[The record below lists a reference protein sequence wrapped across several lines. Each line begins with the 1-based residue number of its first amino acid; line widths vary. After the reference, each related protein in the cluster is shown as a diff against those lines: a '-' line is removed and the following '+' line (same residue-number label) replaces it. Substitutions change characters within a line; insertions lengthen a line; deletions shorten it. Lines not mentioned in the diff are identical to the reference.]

1 MSDDGS
7 PVDSKSHSQ
16 SVAPRKKK
24 KVAVLGGGAGAL
36 TTAYY
41 LSRTQA
47 LRDEY
52 EVTVYQVGWRLG
64 GKGASGRGPNGRI
77 EEHGLHI
84 FWGFYENA
92 FALMREC
99 YRVMDRPPTAPLATF
114 EQSFIPR
121 DLIAMEDFVAGRW
134 QRWVVPFPVN
144 SRQPGSEGDE
154 SSTWSV
160 IEAVLRIARQLYA
173 RLRGAFGTAAQ
184 QGVTFTSEDLSGL
197 EEGELL
203 LEQALAHAVSAK
215 GAQLAAS
222 DVQAEGLGESVV
234 EAVLAVL
241 RKFLQWFA
249 ARIAHLIESSFLLY
263 QLYVGLDFL
272 VANLVGILADRVLVK
287 GFSSIEAQDYRAWLA
302 KHGAS
307 GMSLRSVLARVIYD
321 AAMSMIDG
329 DPDRQSIGAGSA
341 LRAMLRIGLTYQG
354 HVAYEFAASMG
365 DVIFVPLYE
374 ACKQQGVRFEFFHR
388 VEELVA
394 EKDREGKPRITRLR
408 IGRQVDLKRPEAGYE
423 PFIYVKNLP
432 CWPDKPLYDQ
442 IVQGEQLIRE
452 GIDLESFYTPWRS
465 VSERVLEVGKDFDQ
479 VVYGIPVASVPF
491 LCPTLME
498 LDPAWRRMTDEVASV
513 QTQAFQ
519 IWVSRDLPSL
529 GWTVGSPLLTGYVE
543 PIDTWADMSNLLP
556 REGWAQPNAPRTAA
570 YFCGP
575 LPGPTK
581 PPPPTEHGYPAAQ
594 KQRALENALS
604 FLRNDIGVLWPR
616 SVQPNNLAAFD
627 WSLLLPSN
635 EQQGEERF
643 KTQYWRANVDPSER
657 YTLALPGTDKARIR
671 PDRTGFAN
679 LTICGDWVDNG
690 FYIGAAEGAV
700 ISGMLAFRAATGLP
714 LPISGEAFWYR

>member
-1 MSDDGS
+1 M
-7 PVDSKSHSQ
+7 
-16 SVAPRKKK
+16 KK
-24 KVAVLGGGAGAL
+24 KVVVLGGGAAAL

-41 LSRTQA
+41 LSRTQQ

-52 EVTVYQVGWRLG
+52 EVTVFQVGWRLG

-99 YRVMDRPPTAPLATF
+99 YQVMERPATAPLATF
-114 EQSFIPR
+114 EQAFIPR
-121 DLIAMEDFVAGRW
+121 DLIAMEDFVDGRW
-134 QRWVVPFPVN
+134 QRWVVPFPFN
-144 SRQPGSEGDE
+144 SREPGTGDDGATSWTIIE
-154 SSTWSV
+154 S
-160 IEAVLRIARQLYA
+160 VLQVARQVFG
-173 RLRGAFGTAAQ
+173 RLKSALATAVQ
-184 QGVTFTSEDLSGL
+184 QGVTFTAEDLSGTV
-197 EEGELL
+197 EGERL
-203 LEQALAHAVSAK
+203 LEQAHAHAVSAK
-215 GAQLAAS
+215 GVQLAS
-222 DVQAEGLGESVV
+222 GEALV
-234 EAVLAVL
+234 EPVLALL
-241 RKFLQWFA
+241 RKFLQWLA
-249 ARIAHLIESSFLLY
+249 SRIAHLIESNFLLY

-272 VANLVGILADRVLVK
+272 VANLVGILADGVLLK
-287 GFSSIEAQDYRAWLA
+287 GFNSIEGLDYRAWLE

-307 GMSLRSVLARVIYD
+307 ALSLRSVLARVIYD

-329 DPDRQSIGAGSA
+329 DADRQSMGAGSA
-341 LRAMLRIGLTYQG
+341 LRALLRIGLTYEG

-365 DVIFVPLYE
+365 DVVFVPLYE
-374 ACKQQGVRFEFFHR
+374 ACRKQGVRFEFFHR

-394 EKDREGKPRITRLR
+394 ERDAEGKARVTRVR
-408 IGRQVDLKRPEAGYE
+408 IGRQVELKRPEEGYE

-432 CWPDKPLYDQ
+432 CWPDKPLYEQ
-442 IVQGEQLIRE
+442 LVQGEQLIRE

-465 VSERVLEVGKDFDQ
+465 VSERVLEVGRDFDQ

-498 LDPAWRRMTDEVASV
+498 LNPAWRRMADEVATI
-513 QTQAFQ
+513 QTQSFQ

-529 GWTVGSPLLTGYVE
+529 GWTVGNPLLTGYVE
-543 PIDTWADMSNLLP
+543 PLDTWADMTSLLP
-556 REGWAQPNAPRTAA
+556 REGWAQPNAPRTVA

-575 LPGPTK
+575 LPGPTR
-581 PPPPTEHGYPAAQ
+581 PPPPTEHGFPAL
-594 KQRALENALS
+594 QREQALRNALS
-604 FLRNDIGVLWPR
+604 FMRNDIGVLWPR

-627 WSLLLPSN
+627 WTLLVPSN
-635 EQQGEERF
+635 GQAGEERF

-671 PDRTGFAN
+671 PDQTGFTN

-700 ISGMLAFRAATGLP
+700 ISGMLAFRAATGRP
-714 LPISGEAFWYR
+714 LRIAGEAFWYR

>member
-7 PVDSKSHSQ
+7 PVDSESNSQ
-16 SVAPRKKK
+16 NVAPRKKK
-24 KVAVLGGGAGAL
+24 KVAVLGGGAAAL

-41 LSRTQA
+41 LSRTPE

-52 EVTVYQVGWRLG
+52 EVTVFQVGWRLG

-114 EQSFIPR
+114 DQAFLPR

-134 QRWVVPFPVN
+134 QRWVVPFTSN
-144 SRQPGSEGDE
+144 SRQPGSEGDG
-154 SSTWSV
+154 STTWTV
-160 IEAVLRIARQLYA
+160 VETVLRIARKLFD
-173 RLRGAFGTAAQ
+173 RLKSGLTAAAQ
-184 QGVTFTSEDLSGL
+184 QGVTLTAEDLTSTA
-197 EEGELL
+197 EGERLL
-203 LEQALAHAVSAK
+203 DQALAHAVAAK
-215 GAQLAAS
+215 GGQIAAEE
-222 DVQAEGLGESVV
+222 ALV
-234 EAVLAVL
+234 EQVLDL
-241 RKFLQWFA
+241 MRRFLQWLA
-249 ARIAHLIESSFLLY
+249 ARIAHLIESNFLLY

-272 VANLVGILADRVLVK
+272 VANLVGILADKVLSK
-287 GFSSIEAQDYRAWLA
+287 GFNSIEGQDYRAWLA

-307 GMSLRSVLARVIYD
+307 SLSLRSVLSRVIYD

-329 DPDRQSIGAGSA
+329 DPDRQAIGAGSA
-341 LRAMLRIGLTYQG
+341 LRALLRIGLTYQG

-365 DVIFVPLYE
+365 DVVFVPLYE
-374 ACKQQGVRFEFFHR
+374 ACKKQGVRFEFFHR
-388 VEELVA
+388 VEEVVA
-394 EKDREGKPRITRLR
+394 ERIGEGKPRITKLR
-408 IGRQVDLKRPEAGYE
+408 IGRQVDLKRPEVGYE

-442 IVQGEQLIRE
+442 IVQGDQLIRE

-465 VSERVLEVGKDFDQ
+465 VSERVLEVDKDFDQ

-491 LCPTLME
+491 LCPTLMK
-498 LDPAWRRMTDEVASV
+498 LNPAWRRMAGEVATI
-513 QTQAFQ
+513 QTQSFQ
-519 IWVSRDLPSL
+519 IWVSRDLRSL
-529 GWTVGSPLLTGYVE
+529 GWTVGNPLLTGYVE
-543 PIDTWADMSNLLP
+543 PIDTWADMTNLLP
-556 REGWAQPNAPRTAA
+556 REGWAQPNAPRTVA

-575 LPGPTK
+575 LPGPK
-581 PPPPTEHGYPAAQ
+581 QPPPPTEHGFPAAQ
-594 KQRALENALS
+594 RKRALDNALS

-616 SVQPNNLAAFD
+616 SVQPNNLAVFD
-627 WSLLLPSN
+627 WNLLVPSN
-635 EQQGEERF
+635 EQLGEERF

-671 PDRTGFAN
+671 PDQTGFAN

-700 ISGMLAFRAATGLP
+700 ISGMLAFRAATGQP
-714 LPISGEAFWYR
+714 LHISGEAFWYR

>member
-1 MSDDGS
+1 M
-7 PVDSKSHSQ
+7 
-16 SVAPRKKK
+16 KK
-24 KVAVLGGGAGAL
+24 KVVVLGGGAAAL

-41 LSRTQA
+41 LSRTQQ

-52 EVTVYQVGWRLG
+52 EVTVFQVGWRLG

-99 YRVMDRPPTAPLATF
+99 YQVMERPATAPLATF
-114 EQSFIPR
+114 EQAFIPR
-121 DLIAMEDFVAGRW
+121 DLIAMEDFVDGRW
-134 QRWVVPFPVN
+134 QRWVVPFPFN
-144 SRQPGSEGDE
+144 SREPGTGDDGATSWTIIE
-154 SSTWSV
+154 S
-160 IEAVLRIARQLYA
+160 VLQIARQVFG
-173 RLRGAFGTAAQ
+173 RLKSALATAVQ
-184 QGVTFTSEDLSGL
+184 QGVTFTAEDLSGTV
-197 EEGELL
+197 EGERL
-203 LEQALAHAVSAK
+203 LEQAHAHAVSAK
-215 GAQLAAS
+215 GVQLAS
-222 DVQAEGLGESVV
+222 GEALV
-234 EAVLAVL
+234 EPVLALL
-241 RKFLQWFA
+241 RKFLQWLA
-249 ARIAHLIESSFLLY
+249 SRIAHLIESNFLLY

-272 VANLVGILADRVLVK
+272 VANLVGILADGVLLK
-287 GFSSIEAQDYRAWLA
+287 GFNSIEGLDYRAWLE

-307 GMSLRSVLARVIYD
+307 ALSLRSVLARVIYD

-329 DPDRQSIGAGSA
+329 DADRQSMGAGSA
-341 LRAMLRIGLTYQG
+341 LRALLRIGLTYEG

-365 DVIFVPLYE
+365 DVVFVPLYE
-374 ACKQQGVRFEFFHR
+374 ACRKQGVRFEFFHR

-394 EKDREGKPRITRLR
+394 ERDAEGKARVTRVR
-408 IGRQVDLKRPEAGYE
+408 IGRQVELKRPEEGYE

-432 CWPDKPLYDQ
+432 CWPDKPLYEQ
-442 IVQGEQLIRE
+442 LVQGEQLIRE

-465 VSERVLEVGKDFDQ
+465 VSERVLEVGRDFDQ

-498 LDPAWRRMTDEVASV
+498 LNPAWRRMADEVATI
-513 QTQAFQ
+513 QTQSFQ

-529 GWTVGSPLLTGYVE
+529 GWTVGNPLLTGYVE
-543 PIDTWADMSNLLP
+543 PLDTWADMTSLLP
-556 REGWAQPNAPRTAA
+556 REGWAQPNAPRTVA

-575 LPGPTK
+575 LPGPTR
-581 PPPPTEHGYPAAQ
+581 PPPPTEHGFPAL
-594 KQRALENALS
+594 QREQALRNALS
-604 FLRNDIGVLWPR
+604 FMRNDIGVLWPR

-627 WSLLLPSN
+627 WTLLVPSN
-635 EQQGEERF
+635 GQAGEERF

-671 PDRTGFAN
+671 PDQTGFTN

-700 ISGMLAFRAATGLP
+700 ISGMLAFRAATGRP
-714 LPISGEAFWYR
+714 LRIAGEAFWYR